1 MTQEARSDFWLEWT
15 DKFRVLL
22 AMFDACMSAT
32 EKSLSGEREI
42 ETETET
48 DIEIEIERKRR
59 ERSKYKERSI
69 LSLLIYDLKLLMGNV
84 LRPLLNYYVR

>member
-32 EKSLSGEREI
+32 EKSLSGERER
-42 ETETET
+42 ETETERET
-48 DIEIEIERKRR
+48 ER
-59 ERSKYKERSI
+59 EMVI
-69 LSLLIYDLKLLMGNV
+69 LLISGIV
-84 LRPLLNYYVR
+84 S